1 MRKENQAMDIR
12 VETLPN
18 YRIAY
23 VRQIGPYGPANVQV
37 MQQLKR
43 WAMEKKLLTESA
55 ILFGIPQDN
64 PQTTL
69 PEKCRYDAGIV
80 IAKDEQLDDLVHVSE
95 LFGGEYVIVKIK
107 HTAEDVQRA
116 WAKIYPAIHN
126 MGFHPD
132 DKPVLERYTGNMV
145 INDLCEICVPIK
157 RL

>member
-1 MRKENQAMDIR
+1 MDIKI
-12 VETLPN
+12 ETLPN

-37 MQQLKR
+37 MQELKR
-43 WAMEKKLLTESA
+43 WAMEKKLLAESA

-69 PEKCRYDAGIV
+69 PEKCRYDACIV
-80 IAKDEQLDDLVHVSE
+80 IAKDNQIDDFVNESE
-95 LFGGEYVIVKIK
+95 LFGGEYVILKIK

-116 WAKIYPAIHN
+116 WSEIFPAIHE
-126 MGFHPD
+126 MGFYPD
-132 DKPVLERYTGNMV
+132 DKPVLEKYSGNN
-145 INDLCEICVPIK
+145 NDFCEICVPIK

>member
-1 MRKENQAMDIR
+1 MDIR

-37 MQQLKR
+37 MQELKS
-43 WAMEKKLLTESA
+43 WAIEKKILTESA
-55 ILFGIPQDN
+55 ILFGIPHDN

-69 PEKCRYDAGIV
+69 PEKCRYDACIV
-80 IAKDEQLDDLVHVSE
+80 IAKDDPKIDDLVNESE
-95 LFGGEYVIVKIK
+95 LFGGEYVIFKIK

-116 WAKIYPAIHN
+116 WTEIFPAIHN
-126 MGFHPD
+126 MGFHLD
-132 DKPVLERYTGNMV
+132 DKPILEKYSGNN
-145 INDLCEICVPIK
+145 NDFCEICVPIK